1 MAPAQ
6 RRKEVVERRDVR
18 VRRGG
23 ELVHPR
29 VPRGAAAD
37 REALVGAPGGE
48 DLRPERGVGRD
59 GGVVLERVDG
69 VVRGAER
76 LDAGARDQPARGEPG
91 LRDDGVGTLPDL
103 VRGVAGEQQVVDAEV
118 ARQLQVAPVVHR
130 VAQRVRHRLGE
141 LPELLARRGVAGDE
155 ALVDAVRAHDAP
167 LVVVGA
173 EPDLGDVL
181 PAFVLRDLRGREVA
195 VVVDDRERLGVA
207 VVKLARAIVREEEV
221 VVDEFLH
228 GGGGVRWRGVYHSGA
243 PAANRRAGAFFLPP
257 RGGVNEIAA
266 ERVPL
271 RAEAAV
277 TKEPVPY
284 AERLKLKY
292 RPIKRGERWGGAFDC
307 GWFHVTGEVPKAW
320 RGACVTLNLDFHGE
334 ALVFDAKGCPLVGLT
349 NGCAFLPGYRKD
361 HFHWLAK
368 AKGGEKVD
376 FWVDAGANDMF
387 GVSRRP
393 LAASTRL

>member
-1 MAPAQ
+1 MS
-6 RRKEVVERRDVR
+6 
-18 VRRGG
+18 
-23 ELVHPR
+23 HFY
-29 VPRGAAAD
+29 
-37 REALVGAPGGE
+37 
-48 DLRPERGVGRD
+48 
-59 GGVVLERVDG
+59 
-69 VVRGAER
+69 
-76 LDAGARDQPARGEPG
+76 LDIHE
-91 LRDDGVGTLPDL
+91 
-103 VRGVAGEQQVVDAEV
+103 
-118 ARQLQVAPVVHR
+118 HR
-130 VAQRVRHRLGE
+130 I
-141 LPELLARRGVAGDE
+141 
-155 ALVDAVRAHDAP
+155 
-167 LVVVGA
+167 
-173 EPDLGDVL
+173 
-181 PAFVLRDLRGREVA
+181 REVA
-195 VVVDDRERLGVA
+195 GRL
-207 VVKLARAIVREEEV
+207 
-221 VVDEFLH
+221 
-228 GGGGVRWRGVYHSGA
+228 
-243 PAANRRAGAFFLPP
+243 
-257 RGGVNEIAA
+257 VNEIAA

-393 LAASTRL
+393 DPVAEGAAPEAVHGTWSASVDQLSVCRFDYDKWQLKQDLDVILSLVQVLPEKSSRRIQVVRATSRT